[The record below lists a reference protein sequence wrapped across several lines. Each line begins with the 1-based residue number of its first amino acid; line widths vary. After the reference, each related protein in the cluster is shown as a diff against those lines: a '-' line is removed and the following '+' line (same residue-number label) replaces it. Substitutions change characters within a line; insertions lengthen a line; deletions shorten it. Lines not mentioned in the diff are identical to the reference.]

1 MSILIT
7 FFTAPDDT
15 SAAAVLPT
23 GPGRAFESVSFG
35 GFDPEEAAV
44 EWEHLLTGADPEEL
58 LDADE
63 PRTVADHGDGDSGC
77 LVFAL
82 SPRLSTALATA
93 EPATLRSAA
102 TAWTHLRAEDGE
114 RIDADIASAI
124 MDDLAALATTAAGEN
139 HGVYCWIA

>member
-1 MSILIT
+1 MSTLIT

-15 SAAAVLPT
+15 SAAALPT

-58 LDADE
+58 LDVDE
-63 PRTVADHGDGDSGC
+63 PRTVADQNDDDSGC

-114 RIDADIASAI
+114 HIGADIASAI
-124 MDDLAALATTAAGEN
+124 MDDLAALATSARNEN
-139 HGVYCWIA
+139 HAIYCWVA